1 MRGVVRGVRD
11 YGNRMG
17 IPTTS
22 GAIQFDPTYI
32 YNPLVFCGTAGV
44 IPQSDIAKE
53 MKPGLAVVVIGGR
66 TGKDG
71 LHGATFSSAAM
82 GEASHEEDQQAVQ
95 IGNPIEEKKTLDVIL
110 EARERGLIEFITDC
124 GAGGFSSAA
133 GEMLSE
139 TGGNLYLSARNESYD
154 LGSREAEAVLA
165 AIGRDL
171 ANGDWGT
178 YDWFRVSN
186 GGDYAMDLSL
196 EFDGP
201 DGEGHDYISISLT
214 PAMGETVAALRQL
227 GLVTDADLVTYR
239 ELEPENYAWEQAA
252 ADAAPAS
259 ADVQA
264 APLRAVEVL
273 SVTGGTR

>member
-1 MRGVVRGVRD
+1 
-11 YGNRMG
+11 
-17 IPTTS
+17 
-22 GAIQFDPTYI
+22 
-32 YNPLVFCGTAGV
+32 
-44 IPQSDIAKE
+44 
-53 MKPGLAVVVIGGR
+53 MKAR
-66 TGKDG
+66 R
-71 LHGATFSSAAM
+71 LH
-82 GEASHEEDQQAVQ
+82 
-95 IGNPIEEKKTLDVIL
+95 LDDSFWTV
-110 EARERGLIEFITDC
+110 
-124 GAGGFSSAA
+124 
-133 GEMLSE
+133 
-139 TGGNLYLSARNESYD
+139 TGGSLYVNVQNESYD

-186 GGDYAMDLSL
+186 GGDYALDLGL

-201 DGEGHDYISISLT
+201 DGEGRDYISISLT

-252 ADAAPAS
+252 ADASPAS

-273 SVTGGTR
+273 SVTGGAR